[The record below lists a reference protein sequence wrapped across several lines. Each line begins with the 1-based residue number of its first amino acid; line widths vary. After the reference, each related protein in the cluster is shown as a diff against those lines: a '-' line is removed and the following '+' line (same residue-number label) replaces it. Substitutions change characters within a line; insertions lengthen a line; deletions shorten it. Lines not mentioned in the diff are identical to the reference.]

1 MPDQQDPQSVR
12 TETPDQDVAAALAR
26 QSTLL
31 RLVLERLDE
40 VVQLLTPKPSE
51 GPTLDELLAGLVT
64 LVSDQAIL
72 LKRIDART
80 DLLVQHQL
88 HPGDARPGLNGS
100 GANGK
105 GANGTGDRG

>member
-1 MPDQQDPQSVR
+1 MPDEQDPQTVR
-12 TETPDQDVAAALAR
+12 TETTNEQVAAALAR

-40 VVQLLTPKPSE
+40 VVELLTPKPSE
-51 GPTLDELLAGLVT
+51 GPTLDELLAGLVS
-64 LVSDQAIL
+64 LVSDQAVL

-88 HPGDARPGLNGS
+88 QPGGARPALNG
-100 GANGK
+100 A
-105 GANGTGDRG
+105 GANGTGDRR

>member
-1 MPDQQDPQSVR
+1 MPDEQDPQTVR
-12 TETPDQDVAAALAR
+12 TETTNEQVAAALAR

-51 GPTLDELLAGLVT
+51 GPTLDELLAGLVS
-64 LVSDQAIL
+64 LVSDQAVL

-88 HPGDARPGLNGS
+88 QPGDARTALNG
-100 GANGK
+100 A
-105 GANGTGDRG
+105 GANGTGDRR

>member
-1 MPDQQDPQSVR
+1 MPDEQDPQSVR
-12 TETPDQDVAAALAR
+12 KEAPDLEIAAALAR

-51 GPTLDELLAGLVT
+51 GPTLDELLAGLVS
-64 LVSDQAIL
+64 LVSDQAVL

-88 HPGDARPGLNGS
+88 HPGDARPPLNGS
-100 GANGK
+100 S
-105 GANGTGDRG
+105 ANGTGDRR

>member
-1 MPDQQDPQSVR
+1 MPDEQDPQSVR
-12 TETPDQDVAAALAR
+12 TETTNEQVAAALAR

-51 GPTLDELLAGLVT
+51 GPTLDQLLAGLVS
-64 LVSDQAIL
+64 LVSDQAVL

-88 HPGDARPGLNGS
+88 QPGDARPALNG
-100 GANGK
+100 A
-105 GANGTGDRG
+105 GANGTGDRR